1 MRNNWRSGSA
11 GLSWRMVTGLHP
23 ARVDVLGGD
32 ENGAWLRVVLRE
44 GKKRQIREVG
54 KRIGLPVKRII
65 RIRIGTI
72 LLGDLKPGTWRNLTK
87 GELTQLQKT
96 VTLKPRK

>member
-1 MRNNWRSGSA
+1 M
-11 GLSWRMVTGLHP
+11 
-23 ARVDVLGGD
+23 
-32 ENGAWLRVVLRE
+32 
-44 GKKRQIREVG
+44 
-54 KRIGLPVKRII
+54 
-65 RIRIGTI
+65 RIGTI